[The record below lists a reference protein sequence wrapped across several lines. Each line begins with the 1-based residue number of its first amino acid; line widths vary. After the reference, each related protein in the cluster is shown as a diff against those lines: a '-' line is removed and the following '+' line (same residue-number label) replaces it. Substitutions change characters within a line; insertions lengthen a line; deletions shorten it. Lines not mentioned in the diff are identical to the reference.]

1 MAGGDRGEG
10 RDPRR
15 WRHKNL
21 CPGNVIL
28 LSTENERKNQ
38 EGSDWGNRFQS
49 PNEMITSSGK
59 YWEVGG
65 VQNNIFNEYVLHCD

>member
-1 MAGGDRGEG
+1 MITLKVKCLSVSCAHHDYCKVTRGKQASRETRELQVVGGDRGEG

-28 LSTENERKNQ
+28 GTE
-38 EGSDWGNRFQS
+38 
-49 PNEMITSSGK
+49 
-59 YWEVGG
+59 
-65 VQNNIFNEYVLHCD
+65 